1 MSDLQTPIGVA
12 LVGTGFGQKVH
23 LPALKDCPH
32 TQIVAV
38 YHRER
43 AKAEAIAQAHHIP
56 HAANNLDTL
65 LALPEVQ
72 GVCISTP
79 PFLHADMTQQALSA
93 GKHVFLE
100 KPVAMNVAEAKA
112 LYKQSQQQGLQTTL
126 NFEFRFV
133 PAWMALKAQLE
144 NFYIG
149 KPRLIKIDWVVPGR
163 ADPSR
168 PWSWHASTEAGGGSL
183 GALGSHTFDYIT
195 WLFGPIKQL
204 CGRLSTAIGYRP
216 DPVSGMP
223 KAADAD
229 DTCLILLELADG
241 TPVQVSISATAYNG
255 RGHWVEV
262 YGDRGTLILGSDH
275 PTDYVH
281 GFKLRGAQAGEPL
294 AELPIPAEYEFT
306 KTHLD
311 GRIAPVTR
319 VMNHW
324 AECIQRGRSSSPS
337 IREGVYSQL
346 LMDLTHESHATG
358 CWVDVPDLDGFLGNA

>member
-12 LVGTGFGQKVH
+12 LIGTGFGQKVH

-32 TQIVAV
+32 TKAVAV
-38 YHRER
+38 YHRDFT
-43 AKAEAIAQAHHIP
+43 KAEAIAQAHSIP
-56 HAANNLDTL
+56 HAADNLEIL

-79 PFLHADMTQQALSA
+79 PFLHSEMAQQALSA

-100 KPVAMNVAEAKA
+100 KPTAMTVAEAKA
-112 LYKQSQQQGLQTTL
+112 LYALSRSQGLQTTL
-126 NFEFRFV
+126 NFEFRFI

-144 NFYIG
+144 AFYVG

-168 PWSWHASTEAGGGSL
+168 PWSWHASAEAGGGSL
-183 GALGSHTFDYIT
+183 GALGSHTFDYIS
-195 WLFGPIKQL
+195 WLFGPVKQL
-204 CGRLSTAIGYRP
+204 SGRLVTSIGYRP

-281 GFKLRGAQAGEPL
+281 GFKLRGAQNGEPL
-294 AELPIPAEYEFT
+294 VEMSIPAEYEFA
-306 KTHLD
+306 KTHPD
-311 GRIAPVTR
+311 GRIAPVAR
-319 VMNHW
+319 VLSHW
-324 AECIQRGRSSSPS
+324 AECIQRGQSSSPS
-337 IREGVYSQL
+337 IRDGVYSQL

-358 CWVDVPDLDGFLGNA
+358 CWVNVPDLDAFLG

>member
-1 MSDLQTPIGVA
+1 
-12 LVGTGFGQKVH
+12 
-23 LPALKDCPH
+23 
-32 TQIVAV
+32 
-38 YHRER
+38 
-43 AKAEAIAQAHHIP
+43 
-56 HAANNLDTL
+56 
-65 LALPEVQ
+65 
-72 GVCISTP
+72 
-79 PFLHADMTQQALSA
+79 
-93 GKHVFLE
+93 
-100 KPVAMNVAEAKA
+100 
-112 LYKQSQQQGLQTTL
+112 
-126 NFEFRFV
+126 
-133 PAWMALKAQLE
+133 
-144 NFYIG
+144 
-149 KPRLIKIDWVVPGR
+149 
-163 ADPSR
+163 
-168 PWSWHASTEAGGGSL
+168 
-183 GALGSHTFDYIT
+183 
-195 WLFGPIKQL
+195 
-204 CGRLSTAIGYRP
+204 
-216 DPVSGMP
+216 MP

-294 AELPIPAEYEFT
+294 AELPIPAEYEFV
-306 KTHLD
+306 KTHPD

-358 CWVDVPDLDGFLGNA
+358 CWVGVPDLEAFLS